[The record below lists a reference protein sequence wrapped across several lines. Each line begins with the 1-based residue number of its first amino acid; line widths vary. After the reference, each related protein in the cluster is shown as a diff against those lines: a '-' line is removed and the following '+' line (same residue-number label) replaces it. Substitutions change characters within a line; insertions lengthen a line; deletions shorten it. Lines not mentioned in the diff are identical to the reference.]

1 LPKVKCSVE
10 NDKLKQKVF
19 IFLALFFLIIVLI
32 GLNAA
37 SYVQKDKTP
46 DSEFSPNRSTYNT
59 GATGTRA
66 FYELLAE
73 TSRQPMRWQEPPSA
87 LLANDRNKPHTF
99 VIIGKTRREFEAV
112 ETEQI
117 LQWVSEGGKLV
128 VIDREPPSELIQT
141 TANWSISTDAE
152 NEPPFFDLN
161 PSDQKQMTD
170 KTVAAKPVQPTT
182 FTSKVNAVQSSRF
195 ASSIKFEHFEDGDV
209 STDKGEVSP
218 SLKTAIQEDEDYY
231 DEEAPPKQM
240 PSRRGTGHDSGFGS
254 SKNPPP
260 ISIEKAEEMIEMPT
274 LNAPVAHLANDKKTL
289 LGDFPYGAGQIVFL
303 TDPYIVSNNGINLVD
318 NAQLAINVIASNE
331 GIIAFDEFHQG
342 YGAGENRLLGYFA
355 GTPLAAIF
363 LQFAALVG
371 LILFTQSRRFARPLP
386 ELEPNRLSKLEY
398 VSAMAELQQRT
409 RAYDLAIENIYT
421 DFRRRVAKLVGADN
435 FTASHKDL
443 AQLIAERSELN
454 ANETENLMFKC
465 EDIIRGEPT
474 NKREVLKLTSRLR
487 EVEEILGL
495 KRKQLSFN
503 SKRR

>member
-1 LPKVKCSVE
+1 
-10 NDKLKQKVF
+10 
-19 IFLALFFLIIVLI
+19 IFAVLIFLIIILI

-73 TSRQPMRWQEPPSA
+73 TGREATRWQEPPSA
-87 LLANDRNKPHTF
+87 LLADNKNKPQTF
-99 VIIGKTRREFEAV
+99 VIIGKTRREFEPV

-128 VIDREPPSELIQT
+128 VIDREPPPELIQT
-141 TANWSISTDAE
+141 TANWSVFTDAE
-152 NEPPFFDLN
+152 NAPAFFDLD

-170 KTVAAKPVQPTT
+170 KTVAAKPVQPTI

-209 STDKGEVSP
+209 STDKGEVSSSP
-218 SLKTAIQEDEDYY
+218 KTTVQEDEDYY
-231 DEEAPPKQM
+231 DEEAPPNPM
-240 PSRRGTGHDSGFGS
+240 HSRRGTEHGGFGS
-254 SKNPPP
+254 NKNPPP
-260 ISIEKAEEMIEMPT
+260 ISMQKAEEMIETPT
-274 LNAPVAHLANDKKTL
+274 LNAPVTHLANDKKTL
-289 LGDFPYGAGQIVFL
+289 LADFPYGAGQIVFL
-303 TDPYIVSNNGINLVD
+303 TDPYIISNGGINLVD
-318 NAQLAINVIASNE
+318 NAQLAINVVASNK
-331 GIIAFDEFHQG
+331 GIVAFDEFHQG

-355 GTPLAAIF
+355 GTPLVAIF
-363 LQFAALVG
+363 LQFAAFVG
-371 LILFTQSRRFARPLP
+371 FILFTQSRRFARPLP

-421 DFRRRVAKLVGADN
+421 DFRRRVARLVGADN
-435 FTASHKDL
+435 FTASYKDL
-443 AQLIAERSELN
+443 ARLVAERSKLN
-454 ANETENLMFKC
+454 HAEIENLMFKC

-474 NKREVLKLTSRLR
+474 NKREVLELTSRLR

-495 KRKQLSFN
+495 KRNQPSFN
-503 SKRR
+503 PKRR